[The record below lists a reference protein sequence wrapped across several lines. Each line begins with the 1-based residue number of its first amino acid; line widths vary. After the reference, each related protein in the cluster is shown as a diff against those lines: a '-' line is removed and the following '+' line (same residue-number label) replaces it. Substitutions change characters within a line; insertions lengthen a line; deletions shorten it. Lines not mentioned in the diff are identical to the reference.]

1 MCKEMLKKTITG
13 VYGGSFNPIH
23 LGHTGMASEIVG
35 QGLVDEMWLIVSP
48 QNPLKDNGLWDDAL
62 RLELAQIAT
71 ASLESIL
78 VSDVEFSMPKP
89 NYMIRTLQTLSAQ
102 YPDREFVL
110 VIGMDNWECFQ
121 RWYMWEEILKL
132 YRIIV
137 LPRQSDD
144 GNESVQHAPTTD
156 AKGVTFVNTQLINL
170 SSTWIRSQIES
181 NPLYDGEG
189 LDPLVWEQIKKR
201 NDKTHIFCY
210 EIR

>member
-71 ASLESIL
+71 ASLESII

-89 NYMIRTLQTLSAQ
+89 NYMIKTLQTLSARH
-102 YPDREFVL
+102 PDREFVL

-121 RWYMWEEILKL
+121 RWYMWEEILKQ

-144 GNESVQHAPTTD
+144 DNESVQHAPTTD

-181 NPLYDGEG
+181 NPSYDGEG
-189 LDPLVWEQIKKR
+189 LDPLVWEQIKKKKR
-201 NDKTHIFCY
+201 
-210 EIR
+210 

>member
-62 RLELAQIAT
+62 RLELTQIAT
-71 ASLESIL
+71 ASLKSIF

-89 NYMIRTLQTLSAQ
+89 NYMIKTLQTLSAQ
-102 YPDREFVL
+102 HPDREFVL

-144 GNESVQHAPTTD
+144 DNESVQHAPTTD
-156 AKGVTFVNTQLINL
+156 AKGVTFINTQLINL

-181 NPLYDGEG
+181 NPSYDGEG
-189 LDPLVWEQIKKR
+189 LDPLVWEQIKKKKR
-201 NDKTHIFCY
+201 
-210 EIR
+210 

>member
-71 ASLESIL
+71 ASLESIF

-102 YPDREFVL
+102 HPDREFVL

-121 RWYMWEEILKL
+121 RWYMWEEILKQ

-144 GNESVQHAPTTD
+144 DNESVQHAPTTD
-156 AKGVTFVNTQLINL
+156 AKGVTFANTQLINL

-181 NPLYDGEG
+181 NPSYDGEG
-189 LDPLVWEQIKKR
+189 LDPLVWEQIKKKKR
-201 NDKTHIFCY
+201 
-210 EIR
+210 

>member
-71 ASLESIL
+71 ASLESIF

-89 NYMIRTLQTLSAQ
+89 NYMIRTLQTLSARH
-102 YPDREFVL
+102 PDREFVL

-121 RWYMWEEILKL
+121 RWYMWEEILKQ

-137 LPRQSDD
+137 LPRQSED
-144 GNESVQHAPTTD
+144 GNDSVQHAPVTD

-181 NPLYDGEG
+181 NPSYDGEG
-189 LDPLVWEQIKKR
+189 LDPLVWEQIKKKKR
-201 NDKTHIFCY
+201 
-210 EIR
+210 

>member
-71 ASLESIL
+71 ASLESIF

-102 YPDREFVL
+102 HPDREFVL

-121 RWYMWEEILKL
+121 RWYMWEEILKQ

-144 GNESVQHAPTTD
+144 DNESVQHAPTTD

-181 NPLYDGEG
+181 NPSYDGEG
-189 LDPLVWEQIKKR
+189 LDPLVWEQIKKKKR
-201 NDKTHIFCY
+201 
-210 EIR
+210 

>member
-23 LGHTGMASEIVG
+23 LGHTAMASKIVS

-62 RLELAQIAT
+62 RLKLAQTAT
-71 ASLESIL
+71 ANLESIS
-78 VSDVEFSMPKP
+78 VSDIEFSMPKP

-121 RWYMWEEILKL
+121 RWYMWEDILKE
-132 YRIIV
+132 YKIIV
-137 LPRQSDD
+137 LPRLSEDSND
-144 GNESVQHAPTTD
+144 SIVHTPTND
-156 AKGVTFVNTQLINL
+156 AKEVTFVNTQLINL
-170 SSTWIRSQIES
+170 SSTWIRSQIDS
-181 NPLYDGEG
+181 NPSYDGEG
-189 LDPLVWEQIKKR
+189 LDPLVWEQIKKLR
-201 NDKTHIFCY
+201 
-210 EIR
+210 

>member
-71 ASLESIL
+71 ASLESIF

-102 YPDREFVL
+102 HPDREFVL

-121 RWYMWEEILKL
+121 RWYMWEEILKQ

-144 GNESVQHAPTTD
+144 DNESVQHAPTTD

-181 NPLYDGEG
+181 NPSYDGEG

-201 NDKTHIFCY
+201 K
-210 EIR
+210 R

>member
-71 ASLESIL
+71 ASLESIF

-89 NYMIRTLQTLSAQ
+89 NYMIRTLQTLTAQ
-102 YPDREFVL
+102 HPDREFVL

-121 RWYMWEEILKL
+121 RWYMWEEILKQ

-144 GNESVQHAPTTD
+144 DNESVQHAPTTD

-181 NPLYDGEG
+181 NPSYDGEG
-189 LDPLVWEQIKKR
+189 LDPLVWEQIKKKKR
-201 NDKTHIFCY
+201 
-210 EIR
+210 

>member
-71 ASLESIL
+71 ASLESIF

-102 YPDREFVL
+102 HPDREFVL

-121 RWYMWEEILKL
+121 RWYMWEEILKQ

-137 LPRQSDD
+137 LPRQSED
-144 GNESVQHAPTTD
+144 GNDSVQHAPVTD

-181 NPLYDGEG
+181 NPSYDGEG
-189 LDPLVWEQIKKR
+189 LDPLVWEQIKKKKR
-201 NDKTHIFCY
+201 
-210 EIR
+210 

>member
-1 MCKEMLKKTITG
+1 MFKEMLKKTITG

-71 ASLESIL
+71 ASLESIF

-89 NYMIRTLQTLSAQ
+89 NYMIKTLQTLSARH
-102 YPDREFVL
+102 PDREFVL

-144 GNESVQHAPTTD
+144 DNESVQHAPTTD

-181 NPLYDGEG
+181 NPSYDGEG
-189 LDPLVWEQIKKR
+189 LDPLVWEQIKKKKR
-201 NDKTHIFCY
+201 
-210 EIR
+210 

>member
-71 ASLESIL
+71 ASLESIF

-89 NYMIRTLQTLSAQ
+89 NYMIRTLQTLSARHQ
-102 YPDREFVL
+102 DREFVL

-121 RWYMWEEILKL
+121 RRHMWEEILKQ

-144 GNESVQHAPTTD
+144 DNESVQHAPTTD

-170 SSTWIRSQIES
+170 SSTWVRSQIES
-181 NPLYDGEG
+181 NPSYDGEG
-189 LDPLVWEQIKKR
+189 LDPLVWEQIKKKKR
-201 NDKTHIFCY
+201 
-210 EIR
+210 

>member
-71 ASLESIL
+71 ASLESIF

-89 NYMIRTLQTLSAQ
+89 NYMIRTLQTLSARH
-102 YPDREFVL
+102 PDREFVL

-121 RWYMWEEILKL
+121 RWYMWEEILKQ

-144 GNESVQHAPTTD
+144 DNDSVQHAPTTD

-181 NPLYDGEG
+181 NPSYDGEG
-189 LDPLVWEQIKKR
+189 LDPLVWEQIKKKKR
-201 NDKTHIFCY
+201 
-210 EIR
+210 

>member
-71 ASLESIL
+71 ASLESIF
-78 VSDVEFSMPKP
+78 VSDVEFCMPKP
-89 NYMIRTLQTLSAQ
+89 NYMIKTLRTLSAQ
-102 YPDREFVL
+102 HPDREFVL

-121 RWYMWEEILKL
+121 RWYMWEEILKQ

-144 GNESVQHAPTTD
+144 DNESVHHAPTTD

-181 NPLYDGEG
+181 NPSYDGEG
-189 LDPLVWEQIKKR
+189 LDPLVWEQIKKKKR
-201 NDKTHIFCY
+201 
-210 EIR
+210 

>member
-71 ASLESIL
+71 ASLESIF

-89 NYMIRTLQTLSAQ
+89 NYMIRTLQTLSARH
-102 YPDREFVL
+102 PDREFVL

-121 RWYMWEEILKL
+121 RWYMWEEILKQ

-144 GNESVQHAPTTD
+144 DNESVQHAPTTD

-181 NPLYDGEG
+181 NPSYDGEG
-189 LDPLVWEQIKKR
+189 LDPLVWEQIKKKKR
-201 NDKTHIFCY
+201 
-210 EIR
+210 

>member
-23 LGHTGMASEIVG
+23 LGHTSMASEIVG

-71 ASLESIL
+71 ASLESIF

-102 YPDREFVL
+102 HPDREFVL

-144 GNESVQHAPTTD
+144 DNESVQHAPTTD

-181 NPLYDGEG
+181 NPSYDGEG
-189 LDPLVWEQIKKR
+189 LDPLVWEQIKKKKR
-201 NDKTHIFCY
+201 
-210 EIR
+210 

>member
-71 ASLESIL
+71 ASLESIF

-89 NYMIRTLQTLSAQ
+89 NYMIRTLQTLSARHL
-102 YPDREFVL
+102 DREFVL

-121 RWYMWEEILKL
+121 RWYMWEEILKQ

-144 GNESVQHAPTTD
+144 DNESVQHAPTTD

-181 NPLYDGEG
+181 NPSYDGEG

-201 NDKTHIFCY
+201 KQ
-210 EIR
+210 

>member
-71 ASLESIL
+71 ASLKSIF

-89 NYMIRTLQTLSAQ
+89 NYMIKTLQTLSAQ
-102 YPDREFVL
+102 HPDREFVL

-121 RWYMWEEILKL
+121 RWYMWEEILKQ
-132 YRIIV
+132 YRIII

-144 GNESVQHAPTTD
+144 DNESVQHAPTTD

-181 NPLYDGEG
+181 NPSYDGEG
-189 LDPLVWEQIKKR
+189 LDPLVWEQIKKKKR
-201 NDKTHIFCY
+201 
-210 EIR
+210 

>member
-71 ASLESIL
+71 ASLESIF

-89 NYMIRTLQTLSAQ
+89 NYMIKTLETLSARH
-102 YPDREFVL
+102 PDREFVL

-121 RWYMWEEILKL
+121 RWYMWEEILKQ

-144 GNESVQHAPTTD
+144 DNESVQHAPTTD

-181 NPLYDGEG
+181 NPSYDGEG
-189 LDPLVWEQIKKR
+189 LDPLVWEQIKKKKR
-201 NDKTHIFCY
+201 
-210 EIR
+210 

>member
-71 ASLESIL
+71 ASLESIF

-89 NYMIRTLQTLSAQ
+89 NYMIKTLQTLSAQ
-102 YPDREFVL
+102 HPDREFVL

-121 RWYMWEEILKL
+121 RWYMWEEILKQ

-144 GNESVQHAPTTD
+144 DNESVQHAPTTD

-181 NPLYDGEG
+181 NPSYDGEG

-201 NDKTHIFCY
+201 K
-210 EIR
+210 R

>member
-23 LGHTGMASEIVG
+23 LGHTGMASEIVA

-48 QNPLKDNGLWDDAL
+48 QNPLKDNGLWNDAL

-71 ASLESIL
+71 VSLESIF

-89 NYMIRTLQTLSAQ
+89 NYMIRTLQTLSARH
-102 YPDREFVL
+102 PDREFVL
-110 VIGMDNWECFQ
+110 VVGMDNWECFQ
-121 RWYMWEEILKL
+121 RWYMWEEILKQ

-144 GNESVQHAPTTD
+144 DNESVQHAPTTD

-181 NPLYDGEG
+181 NPSYDGEG
-189 LDPLVWEQIKKR
+189 LDPLVWEQIKKKKR
-201 NDKTHIFCY
+201 
-210 EIR
+210 

>member
-71 ASLESIL
+71 ASLESIF

-89 NYMIRTLQTLSAQ
+89 NYMIKTLQTLSARH
-102 YPDREFVL
+102 PDREFVL

-121 RWYMWEEILKL
+121 RWYMWEEILKQ

-144 GNESVQHAPTTD
+144 DNESVQHAPTTD

-181 NPLYDGEG
+181 NPSYDGEG
-189 LDPLVWEQIKKR
+189 LDPLVWEQIKKKKR
-201 NDKTHIFCY
+201 
-210 EIR
+210 

>member
-71 ASLESIL
+71 ASLESIF

-89 NYMIRTLQTLSAQ
+89 NYMIRTLQTLSARH
-102 YPDREFVL
+102 PDREFVL

-121 RWYMWEEILKL
+121 RWYMWEDILKQ

-137 LPRQSDD
+137 LPRQSED
-144 GNESVQHAPTTD
+144 GNDSVQHAPVTD

-181 NPLYDGEG
+181 NPSYDGEG
-189 LDPLVWEQIKKR
+189 LDPLVWEQIKKKKR
-201 NDKTHIFCY
+201 
-210 EIR
+210 

>member
-71 ASLESIL
+71 ASLESIF

-89 NYMIRTLQTLSAQ
+89 NYMIKTLQTLSARH
-102 YPDREFVL
+102 PDREFVL

-144 GNESVQHAPTTD
+144 DNESVQHAPTTD

-181 NPLYDGEG
+181 NPSYDGEG
-189 LDPLVWEQIKKR
+189 LDPLVWEQIKKKKR
-201 NDKTHIFCY
+201 
-210 EIR
+210 

>member
-71 ASLESIL
+71 ASLESIF

-89 NYMIRTLQTLSAQ
+89 NYMIRTLQTLSARH
-102 YPDREFVL
+102 PDREFVL
-110 VIGMDNWECFQ
+110 VIGMDNWECFH
-121 RWYMWEEILKL
+121 RWYMWEEILKQ
-132 YRIIV
+132 YRIII

-144 GNESVQHAPTTD
+144 DNESVQHAPTTD

-181 NPLYDGEG
+181 NPSYDGEG

-201 NDKTHIFCY
+201 K
-210 EIR
+210 R

>member
-71 ASLESIL
+71 ASLESIF

-89 NYMIRTLQTLSAQ
+89 NYMIRTLQTLSARH
-102 YPDREFVL
+102 PDREFVL

-121 RWYMWEEILKL
+121 RWYMWEEILKQ

-144 GNESVQHAPTTD
+144 DNESVQHAPTTD

-181 NPLYDGEG
+181 NPSYDGEG

-201 NDKTHIFCY
+201 K
-210 EIR
+210 R

>member
-23 LGHTGMASEIVG
+23 LGHTGMASEIVD

-71 ASLESIL
+71 ASLKSIF

-89 NYMIRTLQTLSAQ
+89 NYMIKTLQTLSARH
-102 YPDREFVL
+102 PDREFVL

-121 RWYMWEEILKL
+121 RWYMWEEILKQ

-144 GNESVQHAPTTD
+144 DNESVQHAPTTD

-181 NPLYDGEG
+181 NPSYDGEG
-189 LDPLVWEQIKKR
+189 LDPLVWEQIKKKKR
-201 NDKTHIFCY
+201 
-210 EIR
+210 

>member
-1 MCKEMLKKTITG
+1 MLKKTITG

-71 ASLESIL
+71 ASLESII

-89 NYMIRTLQTLSAQ
+89 NYMIKTLQTLSARH
-102 YPDREFVL
+102 PDREFVL

-121 RWYMWEEILKL
+121 RWYMWEEILKQ

-144 GNESVQHAPTTD
+144 DNESVQHAPTTD

-181 NPLYDGEG
+181 NPSYDGEG
-189 LDPLVWEQIKKR
+189 LDPLVWEQIKKKKR
-201 NDKTHIFCY
+201 
-210 EIR
+210 